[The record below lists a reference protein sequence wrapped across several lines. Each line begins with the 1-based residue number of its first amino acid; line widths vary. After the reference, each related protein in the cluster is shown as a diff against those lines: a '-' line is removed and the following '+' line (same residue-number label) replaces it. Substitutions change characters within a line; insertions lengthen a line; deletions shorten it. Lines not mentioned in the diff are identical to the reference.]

1 MRSLPREDLCS
12 ESFPNR
18 DGKFIESRH
27 SWDKGHA
34 GRPGDSKVELFS
46 RSVIWNTSDT
56 IRQTR
61 RAFYRCC
68 CFWRLCA
75 QKGFRQWLGYERARS
90 NPRPKITFRMK
101 PRESD
106 VYSES
111 RHSKVGRQIPG
122 GGESA
127 RIVVE
132 SRGNQ
137 FIANLAVQLF
147 MKRFIRGMIQA
158 DHFECH
164 DGMAT
169 ALLLTCLFICNSF
182 HDSNCAH

>member
-1 MRSLPREDLCS
+1 MRSLLREDLCS

-18 DGKFIESRH
+18 DGKFIESRR
-27 SWDKGHA
+27 SWDKRNS

-46 RSVIWNTSDT
+46 SSVIWNTSYT
-56 IRQTR
+56 MRETR

-75 QKGFRQWLGYERARS
+75 QKGFGQWLGYERARS
-90 NPRPKITFRMK
+90 NFRLKITFRMK

-111 RHSKVGRQIPG
+111 RHSEIGRQIAR
-122 GGESA
+122 GGES
-127 RIVVE
+127 RRVVVE
-132 SRGNQ
+132 ACRNQ
-137 FIANLAVQLF
+137 LIANLAVQLF
-147 MKRFIRGMIQA
+147 MKRFVRGVIQA

-169 ALLLTCLFICNSF
+169 ALLLP
-182 HDSNCAH
+182 